1 MKHMTATLAAPAA
14 VRTPQDIALYNL
26 DQFMRF
32 EGKQRK
38 DLAAHLGIVPQVVSR
53 MMSGKHAI
61 RLNDICSAA
70 DFVGVP
76 LDVLLRDDLTQAD
89 FAYYSGAALAG
100 ERGGDYPEGGLPV
113 VSNDDSRRQAGH
125 GWPRGYWM
133 LAA

>member
-1 MKHMTATLAAPAA
+1 MNHMTATLEAPTA
-14 VRTPQDIALYNL
+14 VKTPQDIALYNL

-38 DLAAHLGIVPQVVSR
+38 DLAAYLGIVPQVVSR

-61 RLNDICSAA
+61 RLNDICRAA

-76 LDVLLRDDLTQAD
+76 LDVLLRDDLTRAD
-89 FAYYSGAALAG
+89 FAYYSGAALAVEHIEDEG
-100 ERGGDYPEGGLPV
+100 NGGLPV
-113 VSNDDSRRQAGH
+113 VDSDDLRRPAGH